1 MSALRDTVYAWYPE
15 CNYNTHAYWYWGLD
29 VSDSPTNIIVTELVL
44 VKFDGYGGRE
54 VVDRRY
60 DTWELH

>member
-1 MSALRDTVYAWYPE
+1 MSALRDTVKVWFPE
-15 CNYNTHAYWYWGLD
+15 CNYNTHSAWYWGLD
-29 VSDSPTNIIVTELVL
+29 VSDSPTNIIVTELQL
-44 VKFDGYGGRE
+44 VKYDGYGGRE